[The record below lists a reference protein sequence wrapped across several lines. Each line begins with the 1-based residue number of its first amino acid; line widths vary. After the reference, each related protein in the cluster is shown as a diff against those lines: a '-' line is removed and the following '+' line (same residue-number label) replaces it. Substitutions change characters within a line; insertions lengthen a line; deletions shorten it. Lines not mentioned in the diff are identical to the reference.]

1 VSARVGNFGSNVVS
15 DPKAANYYAKVSYLN
30 PAAFSVLQPG
40 TAATVGTS
48 VTGASGTI
56 NYVGNGTALYVPGN
70 AARVGAGNVWSMSA
84 YNVDLG
90 VKRTFPIWEKVS
102 LQFEA
107 DLLNATNHVVWGSI
121 NGGVAGSSFGFV
133 TSLGNQPR
141 DAQISGRI
149 NW

>member
-1 VSARVGNFGSNVVS
+1 
-15 DPKAANYYAKVSYLN
+15 
-30 PAAFSVLQPG
+30 
-40 TAATVGTS
+40 
-48 VTGASGTI
+48 
-56 NYVGNGTALYVPGN
+56 
-70 AARVGAGNVWSMSA
+70 MSA
-84 YNVDLG
+84 YTVDLG

-107 DLLNATNHVVWGSI
+107 DLLNATNHVVWGAI

-133 TSLGNQPR
+133 TSLANQPR